1 MCIMRCCCL
10 CTIGKVS
17 CAGYQMTQSKACF
30 LCCLLLCIGGRCV
43 MCSLLTVC
51 STAADSCRCISLQPR
66 WSVCTFQQSRGT
78 SCSCLESNR
87 QSQQED
93 QTCCSLAVDVAA
105 ASTNTTAKISCFNV
119 LAVSTAGRVCV
130 WQCEVSDSVKSTLR
144 ATIQIEQDTT

>member
-1 MCIMRCCCL
+1 MRCCCL

-93 QTCCSLAVDVAA
+93 QTCCSLAVYGA
-105 ASTNTTAKISCFNV
+105 ASCAAGCSCCFHQHHCQDQLFQCTGCLHSRQGV
-119 LAVSTAGRVCV
+119 RMAV
-130 WQCEVSDSVKSTLR
+130 
-144 ATIQIEQDTT
+144 

>member
-93 QTCCSLAVDVAA
+93 QTCCSLAVYGA
-105 ASTNTTAKISCFNV
+105 ASCAAGCSCCFHQHHCQDQLFQCTGCLHSRQGV
-119 LAVSTAGRVCV
+119 RMAV
-130 WQCEVSDSVKSTLR
+130 
-144 ATIQIEQDTT
+144 